1 MVSIKASKIAFS
13 LVAAA
18 SLSLALTGPAMS
30 QNWPTAKDKIEL
42 VVPFNTGGSADRMA
56 RALAPQLSRE
66 LNNVQITIT
75 NRPGASGAVGATI
88 YAKGPSDG
96 SSLLVMQATPFLA
109 NAILS
114 GRAPVKWSDFHVI
127 NTQWIDYAIAAV
139 PLNSTY
145 KTFDELLA
153 AIESKKGAVSSA
165 TMSGSGSYLQQLAM
179 LETMGLPMDQIRFVT
194 YDGGGP
200 VRTSIAGGH
209 TDFSFVAAT
218 GSESIRDRIRS
229 LAIIH
234 DRPVKEWQGPL
245 LNEALKKR
253 YGKEMP
259 IFASYTVS
267 LISKSDFPTKYPQR
281 YETILKAYERVMKNP
296 EFLAQL
302 EKNQIGTL
310 WLGPKESTKITT
322 EGYDGLAKYSHLL
335 KK

>member
-1 MVSIKASKIAFS
+1 MKKITTSKLIFNTLAFAGLS
-13 LVAAA
+13 LVSA
-18 SLSLALTGPAMS
+18 GPALA
-30 QNWPTAKDKIEL
+30 QEWPTAKDKIEL
-42 VVPFNTGGSADRMA
+42 IVPFNTGGSADRMA

-66 LNNVQITIT
+66 LNNVPITIT

-88 YAKGPSDG
+88 FAKGPSDG
-96 SSLLVMQATPFLA
+96 STLMVMQATPFLA

-114 GRAPVKWSDFHVI
+114 GRAPVKWTDFHVI

-139 PLNSTY
+139 PINSSY
-145 KTFDELLA
+145 KNFDELLA

-218 GSESIRDRIRS
+218 GSASIRDRIRS

-245 LNEALKKR
+245 LNEALKAR
-253 YGKEMP
+253 YGKEIP

-267 LISKSDFPTKYPQR
+267 LISKSDFPTKYPKR
-281 YETILKAYERVMKNP
+281 YDTILKAYERVMKNP

-302 EKNQIGTL
+302 EKSQIGTL
-310 WLGPKESTKITT
+310 WLGPTESKKITT

>member
-1 MVSIKASKIAFS
+1 MKKITTSKLI
-13 LVAAA
+13 LNTLAAV
-18 SLSLALTGPAMS
+18 SLSLVSAGPALA
-30 QNWPTAKDKIEL
+30 QEWPTAKDKIEL
-42 VVPFNTGGSADRMA
+42 IVPFNTGGSADRMA

-66 LNNVQITIT
+66 LNNVPITIT

-88 YAKGPSDG
+88 FAKGPSDG
-96 SSLLVMQATPFLA
+96 STLMVMQATPFLA
-109 NAILS
+109 QAILS
-114 GRAPVKWSDFHVI
+114 GRAPVKWTDFHVI

-139 PLNSTY
+139 PINSSY
-145 KTFDELLA
+145 KNFDELLA

-179 LETMGLPMDQIRFVT
+179 LETMGLPMDQVRFVT

-200 VRTSIAGGH
+200 VRTSIVGGH

-245 LNEALKKR
+245 LNEALKAR

-259 IFASYTVS
+259 IFASYTTS
-267 LISKSDFPTKYPQR
+267 LISKSDFPTKYPKR
-281 YETILKAYERVMKNP
+281 YDTILKAYERVMKNP

-310 WLGPKESTKITT
+310 WLGPTESKKITT
-322 EGYDGLAKYSHLL
+322 EGYDGLAKYSYLL
-335 KK
+335 TK

>member
-1 MVSIKASKIAFS
+1 MKKLSTAKFLLSTLA
-13 LVAAA
+13 VAG
-18 SLSLALTGPAMS
+18 LSLTTTGIALA
-30 QNWPTAKDKIEL
+30 QDWPTTKDKIEL
-42 VVPFNTGGSADRMA
+42 IVPFNTGGSADRMA

-66 LNNVQITIT
+66 LNNVSITVT

-88 YAKGPSDG
+88 FAKGPSDG
-96 SSLLVMQATPFLA
+96 STLMVMQATPFLA

-114 GRAPVKWSDFHVI
+114 GRAPVKWTDFHVI

-139 PLNSTY
+139 PVNSPY

-165 TMSGSGSYLQQLAM
+165 TMSGSGAYLQQLAM

-200 VRTSIAGGH
+200 VRTSVAGGH

-234 DRPVKEWQGPL
+234 DRPVTEWQGPL
-245 LNEALKKR
+245 LNEALKAR
-253 YGKEMP
+253 YGKELP

-267 LISKSDFPTKYPQR
+267 LISKSDFPTKHPKR
-281 YETILKAYERVMKNP
+281 YDTILKAYERAMKNP

-302 EKNQIGTL
+302 KKSNIGTL
-310 WLGPKESTKITT
+310 WLGPTESKKITT
-322 EGYDGLAKYSHLL
+322 EGYEGLSKYSHLL

>member
-1 MVSIKASKIAFS
+1 MKKLSTAKFLLSTLAVAGLSFTTTGIA
-13 LVAAA
+13 
-18 SLSLALTGPAMS
+18 LA
-30 QNWPTAKDKIEL
+30 QDWPTAKDKIEL
-42 VVPFNTGGSADRMA
+42 IVPFNTGGSADRMA

-66 LNNVQITIT
+66 LNNVPITVT

-88 YAKGPSDG
+88 FAKGPSDG
-96 SSLLVMQATPFLA
+96 STLMVMQATPFLA

-114 GRAPVKWSDFHVI
+114 GRAPVKWTDFHVI

-139 PLNSTY
+139 PINSTY

-165 TMSGSGSYLQQLAM
+165 TMSGSGAYLQQLAM

-200 VRTSIAGGH
+200 VRTSVAGGH

-234 DRPVKEWQGPL
+234 DRPVTEWQGPL
-245 LNEALKKR
+245 LNEALKAR
-253 YGKEMP
+253 YGKELP

-267 LISKSDFPTKYPQR
+267 LISKSDFPTKYPKR
-281 YETILKAYERVMKNP
+281 YDTILKAYERAMKNP

-302 EKNQIGTL
+302 KKSNIGTL
-310 WLGPKESTKITT
+310 WLGPTESKKITT
-322 EGYDGLAKYSHLL
+322 EGYEGLSKYSHLL

>member
-1 MVSIKASKIAFS
+1 MKKITTAQF
-13 LVAAA
+13 L
-18 SLSLALTGPAMS
+18 LSTLALAGLNLTTTGSALA
-30 QNWPTAKDKIEL
+30 QDWPTAKDKIEL
-42 VVPFNTGGSADRMA
+42 IVPFNTGGSADRMA

-66 LNNVQITIT
+66 LNNVPITVT

-88 YAKGPSDG
+88 FAKGPSDG
-96 SSLLVMQATPFLA
+96 STLMVMQATPFLA

-114 GRAPVKWSDFHVI
+114 GRAPVKWTDFHVI

-139 PLNSTY
+139 PLNSTF

-165 TMSGSGSYLQQLAM
+165 TMSGSGAYLQQLAM

-200 VRTSIAGGH
+200 VRTSLAGGH

-234 DRPVKEWQGPL
+234 DRPVTEWQGPL
-245 LNEALKKR
+245 LNEAMKAR
-253 YGKEMP
+253 YGKELP

-267 LISKSDFPTKYPQR
+267 LISKSDFPTKYPKR
-281 YETILKAYERVMKNP
+281 YDTVLKAYERAMKNP

-302 EKNQIGTL
+302 NKGQIGTL
-310 WLGPKESTKITT
+310 WLGPAESKRITT
-322 EGYDGLAKYSHLL
+322 EGYEGLSKYSHLL